1 MARFSLDTSG
11 QAIHLAVEGSVGG
24 TSLALH
30 LAANEIENDGRVI
43 WACKEMPNA
52 GRFSQLFSHLSLVQ
66 SSKFHAMIL
75 AGNMELAVSI
85 IIQAMNG
92 LPSVTMIILD
102 DWCDSSGRISKDE
115 LSQMSILNE
124 QKKEDITLLLV
135 SKGSI
140 DASGRSS
147 SSKIIARSANEM
159 QKSGFTIATL
169 TREKDGPFRTLQIG
183 DDSCK
188 IKLEESGY
196 TIL

>member
-1 MARFSLDTSG
+1 MARFSLGAKG

-30 LAANEIENDGRVI
+30 LAANEIENNGRVI

-52 GRFSQLFSHLSLVQ
+52 GLFSQLFSHLSLIQ

-75 AGNMELAVSI
+75 AGNMELAVSL

-102 DWCDSSGRISKDE
+102 DWCDSAGRISKDE
-115 LSQMSILNE
+115 LSQMAMLKE

-140 DASGRSS
+140 DASGNS

-169 TREKDGPFRTLQIG
+169 TREKDGPFRTLLIG

-188 IKLEESGY
+188 LKLEEYGFNY
-196 TIL
+196 V